1 MFNERHQQ
9 CSLLSQKPDIYVHHT
24 QNYIVIV
31 KIENKIVQSKI
42 LNRKDKIIK
51 ALHLH
56 STYQKYR
63 NLLVNPQLALL
74 SRYIIYWT
82 TLLAIQTLPGSIYIF
97 PITGRVVHSFVLL
110 LCSSR

>member
-51 ALHLH
+51 ARHLHTKNIFYLSILHLFCKI
-56 STYQKYR
+56 Y
-63 NLLVNPQLALL
+63 LL
-74 SRYIIYWT
+74 
-82 TLLAIQTLPGSIYIF
+82 
-97 PITGRVVHSFVLL
+97 GRKCKLG
-110 LCSSR
+110 RTK

>member
-31 KIENKIVQSKI
+31 KIVNKIVQSKI

-51 ALHLH
+51 ARHLH
-56 STYQKYR
+56 STYKKNY
-63 NLLVNPQLALL
+63 LLIVDIASFLQN
-74 SRYIIYWT
+74 
-82 TLLAIQTLPGSIYIF
+82 IF
-97 PITGRVVHSFVLL
+97 ARSEM
-110 LCSSR
+110 

>member
-31 KIENKIVQSKI
+31 KIVNKIVQSKI

-51 ALHLH
+51 ARHLH
-56 STYQKYR
+56 STYQNY
-63 NLLVNPQLALL
+63 LVIVNIASFLQN
-74 SRYIIYWT
+74 
-82 TLLAIQTLPGSIYIF
+82 IF
-97 PITGRVVHSFVLL
+97 ARSEM
-110 LCSSR
+110 